1 MPLLSPAE
9 PHTLNDLAE
18 LLGAEV
24 VGDGD
29 FTVTA
34 AAHPVFAQHRETL
47 ALAMD
52 KGSHALLD
60 RTHAG
65 AAIVARDMEIDTD
78 RFAGGLT
85 VDRGFRVTLARLT
98 QLLSPPLHFLP
109 GVHPSAVVDPAAKI
123 RDGASVGPLCVV
135 GPEAAVGL
143 GAVLLSQVTVAAGA
157 EVGAGSILHPG
168 VRIGEN
174 CSIGHGCILH
184 HNASIGSDGFGFVSP
199 DEDGIERARKTGQ
212 VTPFNFNILRIDS
225 LGTVIVGDGVEIG
238 AGSCI
243 DRGTLGPTRI
253 GDGTKID
260 NLVHIGHNAAIG
272 DNVLIA
278 GQAGFA
284 GSVTVGDRVVIG
296 GQVGIADHNTIG
308 DDAIIAGKAG
318 VIFRHRTE
326 GRLRR
331 IFRPA
336 HKADVGA
343 REGQAADRQGGARN
357 SESAAAGR
365 QAGGRSR
372 RTARRAGRRRLTG
385 RGTEGKIPAT
395 HESRNA
401 VVALPKD
408 DRIRRSFTHGRRL
421 HGGAAG
427 AAGRRIDRARPVAS
441 S

>member
-1 MPLLSPAE
+1 MPLLSPPD

-34 AAHPVFAQHRETL
+34 IAHPVFARHRETL

-65 AAIVARDMEIDTD
+65 AAIVARGMEIDAD

-85 VDRGFRVTLARLT
+85 IGSGFRVALARLT
-98 QLLSPPLHFLP
+98 QLLSPALHFLP
-109 GVHPSAVVDPAAKI
+109 GVHPSAVVDPAANI
-123 RDGASVGPLCVV
+123 HDGASVGPLCVV
-135 GPEAAVGL
+135 GPEATVGP

-184 HNASIGSDGFGFVSP
+184 HNASVGADGFGFVSP

-212 VTPFNFNILRIDS
+212 VTPFNFDILRIDS
-225 LGTVIVGDGVEIG
+225 LGNVIVGDAVEIG
-238 AGSCI
+238 AGACI

-260 NLVHIGHNAAIG
+260 NLVHIGHNGTIG
-272 DNVLIA
+272 ENALIA
-278 GQAGFA
+278 GQVGFA

-296 GQVGIADHNTIG
+296 GQAGIADHKTIS
-308 DDAIIAGKAG
+308 DDAMIAAKAG
-318 VIFRHRTE
+318 VISDIEPKAVYAGYFARPIRQVWAQE
-326 GRLRR
+326 RDKLRIGKAVREIRRLRQR
-331 IFRPA
+331 
-336 HKADVGA
+336 V
-343 REGQAADRQGGARN
+343 DRLEQDAEEPRG
-357 SESAAAGR
+357 EPDDAGR
-365 QAGGRSR
+365 ATAGSKGNPRK
-372 RTARRAGRRRLTG
+372 A
-385 RGTEGKIPAT
+385 
-395 HESRNA
+395 
-401 VVALPKD
+401 
-408 DRIRRSFTHGRRL
+408 
-421 HGGAAG
+421 
-427 AAGRRIDRARPVAS
+427 
-441 S
+441 